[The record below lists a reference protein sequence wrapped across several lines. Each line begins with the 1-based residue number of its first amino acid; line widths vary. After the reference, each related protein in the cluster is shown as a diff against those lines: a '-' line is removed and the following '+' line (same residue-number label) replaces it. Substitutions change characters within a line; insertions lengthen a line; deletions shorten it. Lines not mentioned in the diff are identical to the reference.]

1 MMKFVMKNNRLLD
14 CILFLPYY
22 KRGVGVSPYVKFCL
36 IPQHVMLSPFTS
48 SSLYVSLILGE
59 YSTLTHPLIISYMPR
74 I

>member
-14 CILFLPYY
+14 YILFLPYY
-22 KRGVGVSPYVKFCL
+22 KRGVGVSRYVKFCL

-59 YSTLTHPLIISYMPR
+59 FSTLTPPLIISYRPR